1 MVASPQQQNR
11 PVHLG
16 RRDASV
22 ENTMERLNSP
32 IEQLD
37 TRQRIAHVNR
47 VNHQLEI
54 ALHHATQAY
63 RAAATSPAER
73 DFQHF
78 LELLL
83 QIVQA
88 AQALL
93 LHQEHLETE
102 EHTFLSRFLGV
113 RAEEGSLA
121 ALNFQRRTEDLLQA
135 IWQLMRLALVPY
147 RALQQENQAALGP
160 EDLQRYL
167 RAYEALR
174 KEFREASA
182 APA

>member
-1 MVASPQQQNR
+1 
-11 PVHLG
+11 
-16 RRDASV
+16 
-22 ENTMERLNSP
+22 MERLNSP
-32 IEQLD
+32 IEQMD
-37 TRQRIAHVNR
+37 TRQRIAHVSR
-47 VNHQLEI
+47 VVRQLEI

-63 RAAATSPAER
+63 RATDASAAEK

-83 QIVQA
+83 QIVQS
-88 AQALL
+88 AQAFL

-113 RAEEGSLA
+113 GAEEGSLA

-147 RALQQENQAALGP
+147 RALQQENQATLNA
-160 EDLQRYL
+160 EDLQRYR
-167 RAYEALR
+167 RAYETLR
-174 KEFREASA
+174 KEYRDSV
-182 APA
+182 APPA